1 MSETDDTQRFDRLL
15 EVMVTKPSLDVKA
28 KDEPTEEDLREDD
41 EG

>member
-15 EVMVTKPSLDVKA
+15 DAMLTKPPLEVKA
-28 KDEPTEEDLREDD
+28 KDEPTEEGLREDD